1 VPILSFWRANP
12 IPFVVVKVAETIAEV
27 KPSSW
32 HINFHL
38 HQRSSKTRSQNLR
51 QPETRVFALIFTRRF

>member
-1 VPILSFWRANP
+1 LLKRLL
-12 IPFVVVKVAETIAEV
+12 AEL

-38 HQRSSKTRSQNLR
+38 HQSSSKTRSQNLR
-51 QPETRVFALIFTRRF
+51 QPETKVLALTLTRSF